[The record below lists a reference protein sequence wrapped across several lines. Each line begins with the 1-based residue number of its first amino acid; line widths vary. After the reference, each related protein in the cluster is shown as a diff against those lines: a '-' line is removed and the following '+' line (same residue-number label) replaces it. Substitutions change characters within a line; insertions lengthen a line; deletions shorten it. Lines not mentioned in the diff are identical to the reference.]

1 VLILRLKQCERALGD
16 GRLDEAFDLARQ
28 SDVRAHRQGQD
39 LIGELVKALIDRGRR
54 HLAQGRLPAAA
65 ADADKAIQLGGN
77 LPDAA
82 QLREA
87 VRNAERGVQ
96 NVNQQAAQAM
106 ALARRHADQ
115 GQLTVGQQVLAEAP
129 VTDPRLDC
137 LKQDLAAR
145 RAGLE
150 SCLKKATEAFDVG
163 DWEAAIDHIAMAGKN
178 SAQDAALR
186 RLADRIA
193 DHVAAEAAP
202 QVESGRLDAAAALMG
217 RLDGLPADTTA
228 TRHLRATLDQCRA
241 ASNAIAAGQHQ
252 EAEEVLRRLQIMWPQ
267 AGWIGQLAEQARQ
280 WAEVQTAIRASP
292 LSLLTLTAQRAP
304 AKAPSPLPPVAMAR
318 MQSLVLHVDG
328 VGSFGVLPGPKV
340 SIGPLSST
348 RALDLPLMI
357 DAAAPTITLS
367 RSDGDYFLGADRP
380 AMVNEVPCVT
390 RLLNSGDR
398 LGLGTRCRL
407 TFRRPS
413 AASGTA
419 VLDITG
425 ARLPSAGIRQ
435 VILFD
440 REIVIGPGAGAH
452 IRADELPAPVV
463 LVRSGEGLA
472 CRSAAEILI
481 EGRPAGNAADL
492 PLGAHI
498 SIGSLRFVISRE
510 QRA

>member
-1 VLILRLKQCERALGD
+1 M
-16 GRLDEAFDLARQ
+16 
-28 SDVRAHRQGQD
+28 
-39 LIGELVKALIDRGRR
+39 
-54 HLAQGRLPAAA
+54 PAAA

-150 SCLKKATEAFDVG
+150 SCLKKATEAFDAG

-292 LSLLTLTAQRAP
+292 LSLLTLTAQRAGES
-304 AKAPSPLPPVAMAR
+304 AIA
-318 MQSLVLHVDG
+318 
-328 VGSFGVLPGPKV
+328 
-340 SIGPLSST
+340 SS
-348 RALDLPLMI
+348 A
-357 DAAAPTITLS
+357 
-367 RSDGDYFLGADRP
+367 
-380 AMVNEVPCVT
+380 
-390 RLLNSGDR
+390 SGDGTDAISGSAR
-398 LGLGTRCRL
+398 RRRGQLWGLAGTEGLHRATQLDASAR
-407 TFRRPS
+407 FAADDRR
-413 AASGTA
+413 G
-419 VLDITG
+419 
-425 ARLPSAGIRQ
+425 
-435 VILFD
+435 
-440 REIVIGPGAGAH
+440 
-452 IRADELPAPVV
+452 RADDHSVALGWRLFP
-463 LVRSGEGLA
+463 
-472 CRSAAEILI
+472 
-481 EGRPAGNAADL
+481 GR
-492 PLGAHI
+492 
-498 SIGSLRFVISRE
+498 
-510 QRA
+510 